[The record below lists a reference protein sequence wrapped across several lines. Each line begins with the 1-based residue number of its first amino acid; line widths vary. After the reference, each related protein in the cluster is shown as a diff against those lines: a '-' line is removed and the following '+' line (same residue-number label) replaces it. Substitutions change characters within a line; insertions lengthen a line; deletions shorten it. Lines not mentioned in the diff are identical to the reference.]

1 MFGLV
6 GLFII
11 LIQGLDLG
19 APINRPGVLFR
30 PHTIIGIDSE
40 RLGRVQRPERIMHNL
55 PTECHQVG
63 TTTLQ
68 NFLGLV
74 RIDNDT
80 HCHRFDAGLRT
91 QST

>member
-1 MFGLV
+1 MLGLA

-19 APINRPGVLFR
+19 APINHPGVLFR
-30 PHTIIGIDSE
+30 PHTIIRIDSE
-40 RLGRVQRPERIMHNL
+40 RLGRMQRPERIMHNL
-55 PTECHQVG
+55 PTQCHQVG

-68 NFLGLV
+68 YVLGLV
-74 RIDNDT
+74 RIDYDT
-80 HCHRFDAGLRT
+80 YRHRFDAALLT